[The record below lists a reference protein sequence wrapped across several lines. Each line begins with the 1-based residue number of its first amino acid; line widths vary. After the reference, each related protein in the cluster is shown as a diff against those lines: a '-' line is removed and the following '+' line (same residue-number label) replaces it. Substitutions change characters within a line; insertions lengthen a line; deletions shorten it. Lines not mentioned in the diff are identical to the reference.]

1 MRFIADKDGHWVP
14 LDAPPEARVALLD
27 DIEFQSP
34 DGARIGSRSAWREHL
49 KRTDTVEMGHSEIA
63 ASQRNWTK
71 KREAFAE
78 RLKQLGAGVAPVNT
92 DVVNAPD
99 YQMSRINQE
108 VANRLYNRPAP
119 DRKTLVKLT
128 LETARQL
135 SGRR

>member
-1 MRFIADKDGHWVP
+1 MRFIADKDGHWIP
-14 LDAPPEARVALLD
+14 LESKPEARVALLD
-27 DIEFQSP
+27 DIEFKSP
-34 DGARIGSRSAWREHL
+34 DGARIGSRSQWREHL

-63 ASQRNWTK
+63 ASQKKWAK

-78 RLKQLGAGVAPVNT
+78 RLNQAGAGVSPVNT

-99 YQMSRINQE
+99 YRMSRINQE
-108 VANRLYNRPAP
+108 VANRLYNRPRP

-135 SGRR
+135 AGRR